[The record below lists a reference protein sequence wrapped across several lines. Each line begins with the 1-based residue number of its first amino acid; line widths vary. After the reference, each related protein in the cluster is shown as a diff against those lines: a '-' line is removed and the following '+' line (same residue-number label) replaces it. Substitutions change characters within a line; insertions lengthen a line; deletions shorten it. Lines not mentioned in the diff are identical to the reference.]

1 MGQVPGGGR
10 GDRVPLPVFL
20 TRDGGAARDAAD
32 GAMADGGESRG
43 GLSACQ
49 HGLAARRALHGT
61 VL

>member
-1 MGQVPGGGR
+1 M
-10 GDRVPLPVFL
+10 PLLVFL